1 MILLVGATGTLG
13 GHVARQ
19 LLDKGHRVRAMTR
32 DPERASALRAAG
44 ADVVRGDLRDI
55 ESLRSATRGVRAVV
69 SASHSILGARS
80 SSSARVDDEGQRAL
94 IAAATDAGVGHF
106 VYLSALGAS
115 PSHPVDFW
123 RTKERIERHLEAST
137 LCSTI
142 IRPSAFMEMHAYE
155 LIGKA
160 VMKGKRVV
168 LFGPGN
174 NPRNFVA
181 AADVATLVVRAL
193 EDERLRGKGSTIEIG
208 GPENLTSREVV
219 ATFERVAGTT
229 AKVTHVPLPVLRAFS
244 QLLTPVHQGVSR
256 ILKATSVAET
266 TDQRFDSAPLL
277 ARFPMTLTRLED
289 WARSQVTGS

>member
-32 DPERASALRAAG
+32 DPARASALRAAG

-55 ESLRSATRGVRAVV
+55 ESLRAATRGVRAVV

-115 PSHPVDFW
+115 HSHPVDFW

-181 AADVATLVVRAL
+181 AADVATLVVRVL
-193 EDERLRGKGSTIEIG
+193 EDERLRGSTIEIG

-219 ATFERVAGTT
+219 ATFERVAGAK

-266 TDQRFDSAPLL
+266 TDQRFDAAPLL
-277 ARFPMTLTRLED
+277 ARIPMTLTRLED
-289 WARSQVTGS
+289 WARSQLAGR